1 MSLSDYEIVGSFN
14 AQRYPSIDAER
25 MINVFEYIDQ
35 RDKKLKT
42 AIQTSG
48 LINTQINFPS
58 IGSGAFRAQ
67 FVFKNNMYA
76 VIGDGIYLINSSL
89 TATRLQTINTL
100 TGYVG
105 IDANTFQVIFVDGVD
120 GWIYDTD
127 TNTMEQITDIS
138 FPASPIDVTYL
149 DGFFVVAD
157 GGTNAFQ
164 LSSFNQGLIWG
175 VSNTN
180 FTIVGPPTFNLTL
193 TNAGFYQNY
202 QIGTPV
208 ELFNTGGALP
218 APLTT
223 LTTYYVVSV
232 NSGAN
237 TIQLSLTKGGSP
249 ISITTTG
256 TGTHSITNFG
266 QLQEGFINSHPGTIQ
281 ACRTLHRRLFLFA
294 ENFTEVW
301 ENAGIGTNL
310 PFRRNNSLLMEYGT
324 ISISSVKSSFD
335 MMCFLSKDK
344 DGQGAVMAVF
354 GTQPV
359 PISNRALDYNLAQY
373 ASLNEITDASGI
385 LVKENGII
393 FYRLNFTEADHTYVY
408 NVTMSDPS
416 TEEGKRWHE
425 EQILN
430 GSRHL
435 AQTHA
440 FFNGKNYYGDYLNH
454 IMYLVDPNE
463 TKNAGEPIPRI
474 IIGKPY
480 CPPDYRRLRIDR
492 FQLDLLQGQ
501 DTTEE
506 FFRSFTADS
515 VTDLITVNISVDI
528 PGIYTGY
535 PVTVSTS
542 GGVLPQPLASF
553 TTYYAIVI
561 SNNTI
566 RLSTSRANALSN
578 TYINLTTNGT
588 PNNLI
593 NIRVNRNITPVVYL
607 SYSKDGGQS
616 YGNRLVG
623 TMGKSGER
631 SSRTV
636 WRKLG
641 TVPRGQGFVPKI
653 EFFNQVPFVVLG
665 AAWAFEVM
673 PE

>member
-1 MSLSDYEIVGSFN
+1 MSLSDYDIVGSFN

-25 MINVFEYIDQ
+25 IINCFEYIDQ
-35 RDKKLKT
+35 RDKKPKVL
-42 AIQTSG
+42 IQSSG
-48 LINTQINFPS
+48 LINTEINFPS

-89 TATRLQTINTL
+89 VASRLQTINTNS
-100 TGYVG
+100 GYVG

-127 TNTMEQITDIS
+127 TNTIEQITDIS

-149 DGFFVVAD
+149 DGFFVVAN
-157 GGTNAFQ
+157 GGTNTFQ

-180 FTIVGPPTFNLTL
+180 FTVVSPPTFDLTL

-208 ELFNTGGALP
+208 EVFNTGGALP
-218 APLTT
+218 SPLTA
-223 LTTYYVVSV
+223 LTTYYVVAV

-237 TIQLSLTKGGSP
+237 TIQLSSTKGGSP

-256 TGTHSITNFG
+256 TGTQSISNFG
-266 QLQEGFINSHPGTIQ
+266 QLQQASITSHPGTIQ
-281 ACRTLHRRLFLFA
+281 ACKTLHRRLFLFA

-301 ENAGIGTNL
+301 ENNGIGTNL
-310 PFRRNNSLLMEYGT
+310 PFRRNNSLLIEYGT
-324 ISISSVKSSFD
+324 ISIASVKASFD

-354 GTQPV
+354 GTQAV
-359 PISNRALDYNLAQY
+359 PISNRALDFQLAKY
-373 ASLNEITDASGI
+373 AALNQITDADGI

-393 FYRLNFTEADHTYVY
+393 FYRLNFTSADHTYVY

-416 TEEGKRWHE
+416 SEEGKRWHE
-425 EQILN
+425 EQILD

-435 AQTHA
+435 AQTHS
-440 FFNGKNYYGDYLNH
+440 FFNGKNYYGNYLTH
-454 IMYLVDPNE
+454 ILYEVDPNE
-463 TKNAGEPIPRI
+463 TRNAGEVIPRI
-474 IIGKPY
+474 IIGRPY
-480 CPPDYRRLRIDR
+480 CSPDYRRLRIDR
-492 FQLDLLQGQ
+492 FQLDILQGQ

-506 FFRSFTADS
+506 FSRSFTADAA
-515 VTDLITVNISVDI
+515 TDLITVNISSSI

-535 PVTVSTS
+535 PITVSTS
-542 GGVLPQPLASF
+542 AGILPQPLASF
-553 TTYYAIVI
+553 TTYYVIVV

-566 RLSTSRANALSN
+566 RLATTRANAISN

-588 PNNLI
+588 PTNLI
-593 NIRVNRNITPVVYL
+593 NIQVNRNITPIVYL

-616 YGNRLVG
+616 FGNRLTG

-653 EFFNQVPFVVLG
+653 EFFNQVPFLVLG
-665 AAWAFEVM
+665 AAWSFEVM

>member
-1 MSLSDYEIVGSFN
+1 MSLSDYDIVGSFN

-25 MINVFEYIDQ
+25 IVNCFEYIDQ
-35 RDKKLKT
+35 RDKKQKT
-42 AIQTSG
+42 LIQTSG

-58 IGSGAFRAQ
+58 ITDGAFRAQ
-67 FVFKNNMYA
+67 FVFKENMYA
-76 VIGDGIYLINSSL
+76 VIGNGIYLINSSL
-89 TATRLQTINTL
+89 VATRLQTINTIS
-100 TGYVG
+100 GYLG

-149 DGFFVVAD
+149 DGFFVVAN
-157 GGTNAFQ
+157 GGTNTFQ

-175 VSNTN
+175 ASNTQ
-180 FTIVGPPTFNLTL
+180 FTVVGPPTFNLTL
-193 TNAGFYQNY
+193 TTAGFYQNY

-208 ELFNTGGALP
+208 QLSNSGGALP

-232 NSGAN
+232 NIGAD

-249 ISITTTG
+249 ISLTTTG
-256 TGTHSITNFG
+256 TGTQSITNFG
-266 QLQEGFINSHPGTIQ
+266 QLQQGSLTSHPGTIQ

-324 ISISSVKSSFD
+324 ISIASVKASFD

-354 GTQPV
+354 GAQSV
-359 PISNRALDYNLAQY
+359 PISNRALDFNLARY
-373 ASLNEITDASGI
+373 AALNQIKDADGI
-385 LVKENGII
+385 LIKENGII
-393 FYRLNFTEADHTYVY
+393 FYRLNFTGADHTYVY
-408 NVTMSDPS
+408 NVTMSDSS

-435 AQTHA
+435 AKTHA
-440 FFNGKNYYGDYLNH
+440 FFNGKNYYGNYLTH
-454 IMYLVDPNE
+454 IMYSVDPNE
-463 TKNAGEPIPRI
+463 TRNAGEIIPRI
-474 IIGKPY
+474 IIGRPY

-501 DTTEE
+501 DTSEQ
-506 FFRSFTADS
+506 FFSDFTADS
-515 VTDLITVNISVDI
+515 TTDLITVNISSSI

-553 TTYYAIVI
+553 TTYYAIIV

-566 RLSTSRANALSN
+566 RLATTRSNAISN
-578 TYINLTTNGT
+578 NYINLTTNGT
-588 PNNLI
+588 PINLI
-593 NIRVNRNITPVVYL
+593 NIIVNRDITPVVYL

-616 YGNRLVG
+616 YGNRLTG
-623 TMGKSGER
+623 TMGQSGQR
-631 SSRTV
+631 SARTV

-665 AAWAFEVM
+665 AAWSFEVM